1 MQKFSKKIILEFVI
15 LAAVLCA
22 IGYLIHCQFSDRLHK
37 AVDESV
43 LRHINTV
50 SYSVEHALNRNL
62 REMHVIA
69 RTIEEG
75 KLQVENFVS
84 ISRAFRENTYKSGI
98 LRPNGKLL
106 SQTDDF
112 LDLTWEEF
120 LSIQEVFNGEDVV
133 AYGEEKGII
142 FAVPVHINGENC
154 AMYQQ
159 FSKEGTKQLFSVVSY
174 DGQGRVTLADGK
186 GNWTP
191 ISVTS
196 PQNDKIYNELYISEN
211 FSADFHEKI
220 TDRKKLL
227 TAFSRAKTSLQNL
240 TTKGRALLDSAKKFI
255 TIN

>member
-133 AYGEEKGII
+133 AYGGEKGII
-142 FAVPVHINGENC
+142 FAVPV
-154 AMYQQ
+154 
-159 FSKEGTKQLFSVVSY
+159 
-174 DGQGRVTLADGK
+174 LAQC
-186 GNWTP
+186 
-191 ISVTS
+191 IS
-196 PQNDKIYNELYISEN
+196 N
-211 FSADFHEKI
+211 FP
-220 TDRKKLL
+220 KKAPNNFL
-227 TAFSRAKTSLQNL
+227 
-240 TTKGRALLDSAKKFI
+240 AL
-255 TIN
+255 